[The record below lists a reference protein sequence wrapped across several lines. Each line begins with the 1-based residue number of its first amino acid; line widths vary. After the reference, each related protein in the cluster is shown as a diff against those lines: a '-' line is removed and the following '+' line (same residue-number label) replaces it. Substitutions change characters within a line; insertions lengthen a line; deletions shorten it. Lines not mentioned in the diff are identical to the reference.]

1 MPFTHTSTDHNPLLH
16 ETEMIVKDIDLL
28 AQHIGHLILGKHR
41 HIAEIL
47 AAKHNIPTPST
58 DTMINRAVKQL
69 TVTTADQ
76 RHRRDGWLFQYMTWI
91 TMRMNMIGQNLITQ
105 PPHEN
110 PGQHGIDGL
119 GVLLTAND
127 EIKAILIAEDK
138 YTENPRK
145 MISKEV
151 WPEFALFEKGEFDS
165 QLVNKVTGLLN
176 HLDADKIDQM
186 VANDIYNIENRIYRA
201 GITPLLKNGTTKK
214 RKKLFKDYDKNVKG
228 VNHER
233 RHGVTFTN
241 ADIRGWMD
249 NLSKKII
256 HSLESQRP

>member
-1 MPFTHTSTDHNPLLH
+1 MPLSHKLTDHNPLLH
-16 ETEMIVKDIDLL
+16 ETEMIVRDIDLL

-41 HIAEIL
+41 HVAEIL
-47 AAKHNIPTPST
+47 AAKYSASPPST
-58 DTMINRAVKQL
+58 SVMIDRAIKQL
-69 TVTTADQ
+69 TVSTDEE

-91 TMRMNMIGQNLITQ
+91 TMRMNVVDEKLITQ

-119 GVLLTAND
+119 GIILTANN
-127 EIKAILIAEDK
+127 EIKAIIIAEDK
-138 YTENPRK
+138 FTENPRK
-145 MISKEV
+145 MIREMV

-176 HLDADKIDQM
+176 HLDADEVDKMI
-186 VANDIYNIENRIYRA
+186 ANDIYKIDNRIYRA
-201 GITPLLKNGTTKK
+201 GITPLFTANTPKK

-233 RHGVTFTN
+233 RHGVTFTD
-241 ADIRGWMD
+241 ADIRAWMD

-256 HSLESQRP
+256 NSLESQRP